1 MLYAI
6 LIGCALLGDDA
17 SASSKTAADRAAYES
32 AQAKAGKDAAANVRL
47 ALWCEQ
53 HGLSAERAKHLAL
66 AIAYDPKVAAD
77 PVAQH
82 MTKDVI
88 SVACGDPLSRV
99 ADLFIIHRIRR
110 LFVLDEGKLVGVIS
124 RRDLL
129 KAARNSRDALTT
141 SSPFAARVS
150 QSRALLP
157 EAAV

>member
-1 MLYAI
+1 MNSNVIAVSPDTTVAEAI
-6 LIGCALLGDDA
+6 DTLAEYRFSGLPVIDPDGHVLGVVTEFAL
-17 SASSKTAADRAAYES
+17 
-32 AQAKAGKDAAANVRL
+32 
-47 ALWCEQ
+47 
-53 HGLSAERAKHLAL
+53 L

-77 PVAQH
+77 AVAQH

-88 SVACGDPLSRV
+88 SVACGDPVSRV

-110 LFVLDEGKLVGVIS
+110 IFVLDAGKLVGVIS

-129 KAARNSRDALTT
+129 KAARNSREALTAP
-141 SSPFAARVS
+141 SPFAARAS